1 MKSLQEIIFE
11 SVLLEKLNLKNVPVD
26 SSLEKPEM
34 YDGTPIYNK
43 YKYFGDCKNTVDKDH
58 MWDATQMANWIND
71 YCKVIEPQVILNKIE
86 DGDRKFPKKA
96 QKIIDKLRQENNLE
110 DTNKIVC
117 ALDDHQKIMF
127 IYLSETDTHY
137 FFDCKR

>member
-11 SVLLEKLNLKNVPVD
+11 SFLLEKLNLKDVPID
-26 SSLEKPEM
+26 SSLEKPKM
-34 YDGTPIYNK
+34 YEGTLIYKK
-43 YKYFGDCKNTVDKDH
+43 YRYFGDCKNTVDKDH
-58 MWDATQMANWIND
+58 MWDATQMSNWIND
-71 YCKVIEPQVILNKIE
+71 YCKIVEPQIILDKIE

-96 QKIIDKLRQENNLE
+96 QKIIDKLRQENKLE
-110 DTNKIVC
+110 DTSEIVC